1 MFNDTFKERIELFLD
16 FLDNCKQDNQNI
28 LIVSHSST
36 LNELIS
42 TLYNEN
48 VSLKMGEFL
57 TKKLNIEKKK
67 RKMSLRKSFVL

>member
-1 MFNDTFKERIELFLD
+1 MCLTIHLKKNRTFLD

-48 VSLKMGEFL
+48 VYLKMGEFL